1 MRQALLGIASIALS
15 GSAWAATSLSEALDQ
30 ALQYAPAVVSSEAQF
45 LADRE
50 LAEQER
56 SNRRP
61 SVSAIGGA
69 AYAHTESDGVFGG
82 SEDDYPSW
90 SASLQLRQPLFRLDW
105 SAQGDRATAYEAQA
119 QASYD
124 ERTLAIMSEVATA
137 YFDVLLSEDGLNLAQ
152 SEAAAIREAF
162 EDTQKRYDVELVPGT
177 DLREAQARDDLAQAR
192 LITAKRALETARD
205 ALETLTGERVEALP
219 RLSAETEFPALQPME
234 LEPWRERALATSPAL
249 RSQRESVTIART
261 NLKSSKSARA
271 PTVDMVASAGRDDSS
286 EYDFGQTQDDARIGV
301 ELNVPIYA
309 GGVNAS
315 QIRQADARYRAAQ
328 AELRR
333 LELSVRQAVRRLFGD
348 VETGYVEAKAYARA
362 LDSARVAE
370 TATQNGYDAGTRTI
384 TDVLEARSSVVEAQ
398 RNLNQTRYQLLLN
411 ILQLKQVVGV
421 LRRQDF
427 VEVDRLLVNNTPSP

>member
-1 MRQALLGIASIALS
+1 
-15 GSAWAATSLSEALDQ
+15 
-30 ALQYAPAVVSSEAQF
+30 
-45 LADRE
+45 
-50 LAEQER
+50 
-56 SNRRP
+56 
-61 SVSAIGGA
+61 
-69 AYAHTESDGVFGG
+69 
-82 SEDDYPSW
+82 
-90 SASLQLRQPLFRLDW
+90 
-105 SAQGDRATAYEAQA
+105 
-119 QASYD
+119 
-124 ERTLAIMSEVATA
+124 
-137 YFDVLLSEDGLNLAQ
+137 
-152 SEAAAIREAF
+152 
-162 EDTQKRYDVELVPGT
+162 
-177 DLREAQARDDLAQAR
+177 
-192 LITAKRALETARD
+192 
-205 ALETLTGERVEALP
+205 LTGERVEALP

-261 NLKSSKSARA
+261 NLNSSKSARA
-271 PTVDMVASAGRDDSS
+271 PTVDMGASAGRDDSS
-286 EYDFGQTQDDARIGV
+286 EYDFGQTQDDARLGV

-309 GGVNAS
+309 GGINAS

-333 LELSVRQAVRRLFGD
+333 LELSTRQEVRRLFGD